1 MTPITDIDEQ
11 TRNEENTKLNYIT
24 PEIQKKWSAEGD
36 QIIMEY
42 GKTNNVYFTDGQI
55 IVGSDGNVI
64 RGERKKSIIFYF
76 TNIIFRLPLSKQK
89 DWTTM
94 FAKA

>member
-55 IVGSDGNVI
+55 IVGSDGTVT
-64 RGERKKSIIFYF
+64 RGGFFSLRAQKSRLSF
-76 TNIIFRLPLSKQK
+76 TLQI
-89 DWTTM
+89 
-94 FAKA
+94 